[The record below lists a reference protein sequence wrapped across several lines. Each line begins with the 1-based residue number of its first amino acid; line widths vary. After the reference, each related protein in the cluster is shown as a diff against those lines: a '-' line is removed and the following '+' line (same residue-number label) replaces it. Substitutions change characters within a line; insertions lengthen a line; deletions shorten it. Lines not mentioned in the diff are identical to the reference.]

1 MRTKAY
7 LVGAVTLAAGVLAS
21 TFVGQTAQA
30 AGSAAGKPAPT
41 MARACSAAPAPGFA
55 ACLAW
60 IRTDVAALKPSA
72 VAPNALPP
80 GLGPTD
86 LRSAYNVTATGSAT
100 QTIAIVD
107 AQNDPT
113 AEQDLATY
121 RSTYGLPAC
130 TTANGCFRKVDQ
142 NGGQNFPATDA
153 GWALEISLDL
163 DMASAMCPNCHIL
176 LVEATSA
183 TLANLAAAVN
193 RAATLGANT
202 ISNSYG
208 GSESGTAGTASS
220 FNHPGIAITASSG
233 DSGFAGGISFPAS
246 APTVISV
253 GGTTLTRASNAR
265 GWTES
270 AWSGA
275 GSGCSRT
282 FARPTAQANVG
293 TGCSRRAVSD
303 ISAVADPNTGV
314 AVFDSTPIQGQSGFF
329 IVGGTSA
336 SSPIIAS
343 LIALA
348 GNGSGVT
355 VNSIYSHTASLND
368 VTTGNNGRCRTT
380 QQCTARVGWDGP
392 TGLGTPNGLGAL

>member
-7 LVGAVTLAAGVLAS
+7 LVGAVALVAGIATTTMVTGTAGAAPGR
-21 TFVGQTAQA
+21 
-30 AGSAAGKPAPT
+30 APT
-41 MARACSAAPAPGFA
+41 PTVARACANAAPGYAS
-55 ACLAW
+55 CMAW
-60 IRTDVAALKPSA
+60 VRTDIAPLKANA
-72 VAPNALPP
+72 VSPNALPA
-80 GLGPTD
+80 GLGPAD
-86 LRSAYNVTATGSAT
+86 LRSAYALTTTGSAT

-113 AEQDLATY
+113 AEQDMATY
-121 RSTYGLPAC
+121 RSTFGLPAC

-142 NGGQNFPATDA
+142 NGGQNFPATDS

-163 DMASAMCPNCHIL
+163 DMASAICPACKIL
-176 LVEATSA
+176 LVEGTSA
-183 TLANLAAAVN
+183 SFANLAAAVN
-193 RAATLGANT
+193 RAATLGANV

-208 GSESGTAGTASS
+208 GSEAGGTGSVAAAYSHAGV
-220 FNHPGIAITASSG
+220 AITASSG

-246 APTVISV
+246 GTAVISV
-253 GGTTLTRASNAR
+253 GGTTLTKASNTR

-270 AWSGA
+270 AWNGA

-282 FARPTAQANVG
+282 FAQPTGQASVG
-293 TGCSRRAVSD
+293 TGCARKAVSD

-336 SSPIIAS
+336 SAPIIAS
-343 LIALA
+343 MIALA
-348 GNGSGVT
+348 GNSSSVT
-355 VNSIYSHTASLND
+355 VNSIYTHTASLND

-380 QQCTARVGWDGP
+380 QQCTARAGWDGP